1 MEETNNLQNNE
12 NVSQENVVLPNAENE
27 TNANANEVSERISDA
42 EVSERVAEPEVS
54 EPTPAP
60 EAVAE
65 PEPVSE
71 PEAIAEP
78 APVAEPEPT
87 PAPAAEPEVEAT
99 EPEPDYTALTRG
111 ELVEAMKT
119 LLAESDVQ
127 KIRTRVANLWSR
139 FGELNREEHA
149 RAFEKFI
156 ADGGNKDEYEPK
168 DDALA
173 DEMRGL
179 HDEYRQRRQRY
190 MEEQEEMKKRNLAAK
205 QALIE
210 EMRAL
215 TDSEEEQVKVSLEK
229 FNEIQERWKAIG
241 EVPREQMNDLWQNY
255 HFQIEQFFN
264 KLKINR
270 ELRALDQKRN
280 LEEKIKLCEAAE
292 ELIMESSVTKAF
304 KGLQDLR
311 ARWKE
316 TGPVPVE
323 QNEEIWQRFC
333 NAANQID
340 ERRKEYYDQRKEEQ
354 ESNLLAKQALV
365 EKAIELTEKQ
375 PTTTK
380 EWNDTTAAL
389 DELLKVW
396 KSIGPVPREVNEE
409 IWTKFKGMIDKHY
422 SEKKE
427 YFGTIRDEQEANY
440 QKKIDLCL
448 KAEAIAKRED
458 WKNATKELLELQEE
472 WKNIGATSRKVSEK
486 VWQRFRKACDEFFA
500 KKGEF
505 FSERRASEHENLAAK
520 EAIIAELKA
529 HQFGDDREE
538 NLNAIKEFQR
548 RWAEVGFVPMADK
561 ERLHKEF
568 RAEIDR
574 IFEQLK
580 ISAREAEETA
590 YRERIRNA
598 GGDAK
603 KFVNNEKAELQEK
616 IEKMRSDLAL
626 WENNLGFLANS
637 KQADLLK
644 QEFEKKMQ
652 GARQQIALM
661 QAKLRILNDAEKSE
675 TAEKSENA

>member
-1 MEETNNLQNNE
+1 MEETNELQNTTNE
-12 NVSQENVVLPNAENE
+12 VLPNPENVTTE
-27 TNANANEVSERISDA
+27 VTENTNN
-42 EVSERVAEPEVS
+42 
-54 EPTPAP
+54 
-60 EAVAE
+60 
-65 PEPVSE
+65 
-71 PEAIAEP
+71 EP
-78 APVAEPEPT
+78 ATPEMPETQETPEMQEKTETPVEEPSVEE
-87 PAPAAEPEVEAT
+87 APVET
-99 EPEPDYTALTRG
+99 EPEPDYSNSTRE
-111 ELVEAMKT
+111 ELVDAMKE
-119 LLAESDVQ
+119 LLGQDVQ
-127 KIRTRVANLWSR
+127 KIKNRVANIRNR
-139 FGELNREEHA
+139 FNELNREVQNA
-149 RAFEKFI
+149 AFEKFI
-156 ADGGNKDEYEPK
+156 AEGGNKDDYQYEN
-168 DDALA
+168 DAVA
-173 DEMRGL
+173 EEMHRL
-179 HDEYRQRRQRY
+179 HDQYRAMRQKY
-190 MEEQEEMKKRNLAAK
+190 MEELEEQKKRNLEAK

-210 EMRAL
+210 EMRQL
-215 TDSEEEQVKVSLEK
+215 IDSEEEQVRASMDK
-229 FNEIQERWKAIG
+229 FNNIQERWKAIG

-280 LEEKIKLCEAAE
+280 LEEKIKLCEEAE
-292 ELIMESSVTKAF
+292 ELIMEPSVTKAF

-316 TGPVPVE
+316 IGPVPAE

-340 ERRKEYYDQRKEEQ
+340 ERRKEYYDQRKEEMD
-354 ESNLLAKQALV
+354 SNLLAKQALID
-365 EKAIELTEKQ
+365 KATELTEKH
-375 PTTTK
+375 PESTK

-396 KSIGPVPREVNEE
+396 KTIGPVPREVNEE

-427 YFGTIRDEQEANY
+427 YFGAIRDEQETNY

-458 WKNATKELLELQEE
+458 WKKATEELLELQQE
-472 WKNIGATSRKVSEK
+472 WKTIGTTSRKVSEK

-500 KKGEF
+500 KKSEF
-505 FSERRASEHENLAAK
+505 FAERRTSESENLAAK

-548 RWAEVGFVPMADK
+548 RWAEVGYVPMAEKD
-561 ERLHKEF
+561 RLHKEF
-568 RAEIDR
+568 RGEIDR

-590 YRERIRNA
+590 YRERIKNA

-616 IEKMRSDLAL
+616 IEKLRSDLNL

-661 QAKLRILNDAEKSE
+661 QAKLRILNEAEK
-675 TAEKSENA
+675 AEKAEKEEQKTEE

>member
-1 MEETNNLQNNE
+1 MMEETNNLQNTEIVPE
-12 NVSQENVVLPNAENE
+12 NVENTPIEEPVLPNAENK
-27 TNANANEVSERISDA
+27 
-42 EVSERVAEPEVS
+42 PEES
-54 EPTPAP
+54 TP
-60 EAVAE
+60 EAPVN
-65 PEPVSE
+65 PETPKI
-71 PEAIAEP
+71 PESQEIPEIP
-78 APVAEPEPT
+78 ENSEPEPT
-87 PAPAAEPEVEAT
+87 PEP
-99 EPEPDYTALTRG
+99 EPEPDYSALTRG
-111 ELVEAMKT
+111 ELVEVMKA
-119 LLAESDVQ
+119 LLAEGDVQ
-127 KIRTRVANLWSR
+127 KIRTRVSAAWSR
-139 FGELNREEHA
+139 FGELNREEHN
-149 RAFEKFI
+149 RAFEQFL
-156 ADGGNKDEYEPK
+156 ADGGNKDDYEPK

-173 DEMRGL
+173 DEMRSL
-179 HDEYRQRRQRY
+179 HDEYRRRRQRFQEEI
-190 MEEQEEMKKRNLAAK
+190 EEQKKRNLAAK

-215 TDSEEEQVKVSLEK
+215 IDSEEEQVRASLDK
-229 FNEIQERWKAIG
+229 FNDIQERWKAIG

-292 ELIMESSVTKAF
+292 ELIMETSVTKAF

-311 ARWKE
+311 VRWKE
-316 TGPVPVE
+316 TGPVPAE

-333 NAANQID
+333 KAAEQID
-340 ERRKEYYDQRKEEQ
+340 ERRKEYYDQRREEQ
-354 ESNLLAKQALV
+354 EKNLLAKQALV
-365 EKAIELTEKQ
+365 EKATELTEKR
-375 PTTTK
+375 PSSTK
-380 EWNDTTAAL
+380 EWNDTTAEL
-389 DELLKVW
+389 DELLKIW
-396 KSIGPVPREVNEE
+396 KTIGPVPKEVNEE

-427 YFGTIRDEQEANY
+427 YFGAIRDEQEVNY

-458 WKNATKELLELQEE
+458 WKKATEELLELQKE
-472 WKNIGATSRKVSEK
+472 WKEIGSTSRKVSEK

-505 FSERRASEHENLAAK
+505 FAERRTSEHENLAAK

-529 HQFGDDREE
+529 HQFGDNREE

-568 RAEIDR
+568 RGEIDR

-580 ISAREAEETA
+580 VSAREAEETA
-590 YRERIRNA
+590 YRERISHA
-598 GGDAK
+598 GDSR
-603 KFVNNEKAELQEK
+603 KFVTNERQELQEK
-616 IEKMRSDLAL
+616 IAKLRSDLAL

-644 QEFEKKMQ
+644 VEFEKKMQ
-652 GARQQIALM
+652 GARQQIALL
-661 QAKLRILNDAEKSE
+661 QAKLRILDEAEK
-675 TAEKSENA
+675 AEKEENEK

>member
-1 MEETNNLQNNE
+1 MEETNELQNTTNE
-12 NVSQENVVLPNAENE
+12 VLPNPENVTTE
-27 TNANANEVSERISDA
+27 VTENTNN
-42 EVSERVAEPEVS
+42 
-54 EPTPAP
+54 
-60 EAVAE
+60 
-65 PEPVSE
+65 
-71 PEAIAEP
+71 EP
-78 APVAEPEPT
+78 ATPEMPETQETPEMQEKTETTVEEPSVEEAPVE
-87 PAPAAEPEVEAT
+87 T
-99 EPEPDYTALTRG
+99 EPEPDYSNSTRE
-111 ELVEAMKT
+111 ELVDAMKE
-119 LLAESDVQ
+119 LLGQDVQ
-127 KIRTRVANLWSR
+127 KIKNRVASIRNR
-139 FGELNREEHA
+139 FNELNREVQNA
-149 RAFEKFI
+149 AFEKFI
-156 ADGGNKDEYEPK
+156 AEGGNKDDYQYEN
-168 DDALA
+168 DAVA
-173 DEMRGL
+173 EEMHRL
-179 HDEYRQRRQRY
+179 HDQYRAMRQKY
-190 MEEQEEMKKRNLAAK
+190 MEELEEQKKRNLEAK

-210 EMRAL
+210 EMRQL
-215 TDSEEEQVKVSLEK
+215 IDSEEEQVRASMDK
-229 FNEIQERWKAIG
+229 FNNIQERWKAIG

-270 ELRALDQKRN
+270 EARALDQKRN
-280 LEEKIKLCEAAE
+280 LEEKIKLCEEAE
-292 ELIMESSVTKAF
+292 ELIMEPSVTKAF

-316 TGPVPVE
+316 IGPVPAE

-340 ERRKEYYDQRKEEQ
+340 ERRKEYYDQRKEEMD
-354 ESNLLAKQALV
+354 SNLLAKQALID
-365 EKAIELTEKQ
+365 KATELTEKH
-375 PTTTK
+375 PESTK

-396 KSIGPVPREVNEE
+396 KTIGPVPREVNEE

-427 YFGTIRDEQEANY
+427 YFGAIRDEQETNY

-458 WKNATKELLELQEE
+458 WKKATEELLEAQQE
-472 WKNIGATSRKVSEK
+472 WKTIGTTSRKVSEK

-500 KKGEF
+500 KKSEF
-505 FSERRASEHENLAAK
+505 FAERRTSESENLAAK

-548 RWAEVGFVPMADK
+548 RWAEVGYVPMAEKD
-561 ERLHKEF
+561 RLHKEF
-568 RAEIDR
+568 RGEIDR

-590 YRERIRNA
+590 YRERIKNA

-616 IEKMRSDLAL
+616 IEKLRSDLNL

-661 QAKLRILNDAEKSE
+661 QASFRILNEAEK
-675 TAEKSENA
+675 AEKAEKEEQKTEE

>member
-1 MEETNNLQNNE
+1 MMEETNNLQNTEIVPE
-12 NVSQENVVLPNAENE
+12 NVENTPIEEPVLPNAENKPEESTPEAPVNPE
-27 TNANANEVSERISDA
+27 T
-42 EVSERVAEPEVS
+42 PEVPES
-54 EPTPAP
+54 QEIPETP
-60 EAVAE
+60 EN
-65 PEPVSE
+65 S
-71 PEAIAEP
+71 
-78 APVAEPEPT
+78 EPEPT
-87 PAPAAEPEVEAT
+87 PEPEPEP
-99 EPEPDYTALTRG
+99 EPEPDYTALSRG
-111 ELVEAMKT
+111 ELVEVMKA
-119 LLAESDVQ
+119 LLAEGDVQ
-127 KIRTRVANLWSR
+127 KIRTRVSAAWSR
-139 FGELNREEHA
+139 FGELNREEHN
-149 RAFEKFI
+149 RAFEQFL
-156 ADGGNKDEYEPK
+156 ADGGNKDDYEPK

-173 DEMRGL
+173 DEMRSL
-179 HDEYRQRRQRY
+179 HDEYRRRRQRFQEEI
-190 MEEQEEMKKRNLAAK
+190 EEQKKRNLAAK

-215 TDSEEEQVKVSLEK
+215 IDSEEEQVRASLDK
-229 FNEIQERWKAIG
+229 FNDIQERWKAIG

-292 ELIMESSVTKAF
+292 ELIMETSVTKAF

-311 ARWKE
+311 VRWKE
-316 TGPVPVE
+316 TGPVPAE

-333 NAANQID
+333 KAAEQID
-340 ERRKEYYDQRKEEQ
+340 ERRKEYYDQRREEQ
-354 ESNLLAKQALV
+354 EKNLLAKQALV
-365 EKAIELTEKQ
+365 EKATELTEKR
-375 PTTTK
+375 PSSTK
-380 EWNDTTAAL
+380 EWNDTTAEL
-389 DELLKVW
+389 DELLKIW
-396 KSIGPVPREVNEE
+396 KTIGPVPKEVNEE

-427 YFGTIRDEQEANY
+427 YFGAIRDEQEVNY

-458 WKNATKELLELQEE
+458 WKKATEELLELQKE
-472 WKNIGATSRKVSEK
+472 WKEIGSTSRKVSEK

-505 FSERRASEHENLAAK
+505 FAERRTSEHENLAAK

-529 HQFGDDREE
+529 HQFGDNREE

-568 RAEIDR
+568 RGEIDR

-580 ISAREAEETA
+580 VSAREAEETA
-590 YRERIRNA
+590 YRERISHA
-598 GGDAK
+598 GDSR
-603 KFVNNEKAELQEK
+603 KFVTNERQELQEK
-616 IEKMRSDLAL
+616 IAKLRSDLAL

-644 QEFEKKMQ
+644 VEFEKKMQ
-652 GARQQIALM
+652 GARQQIALL
-661 QAKLRILNDAEKSE
+661 QAKLRILDETEKAEKE
-675 TAEKSENA
+675 ENEK

>member
-1 MEETNNLQNNE
+1 MEETNELQNTTNE
-12 NVSQENVVLPNAENE
+12 VLPNPENVTTE
-27 TNANANEVSERISDA
+27 VTENTNN
-42 EVSERVAEPEVS
+42 
-54 EPTPAP
+54 
-60 EAVAE
+60 
-65 PEPVSE
+65 
-71 PEAIAEP
+71 EP
-78 APVAEPEPT
+78 ATPEMPETQKTPEMQEKTETPVEEPSVEE
-87 PAPAAEPEVEAT
+87 APVET
-99 EPEPDYTALTRG
+99 EPEPDYSNSTRE
-111 ELVEAMKT
+111 ELVDAMKE
-119 LLAESDVQ
+119 LLGQDVQ
-127 KIRTRVANLWSR
+127 KIKNRVASIRNR
-139 FGELNREEHA
+139 FNELNREVQNA
-149 RAFEKFI
+149 AFEKFI
-156 ADGGNKDEYEPK
+156 AEGGNKDDYQYEN
-168 DDALA
+168 DAVA
-173 DEMRGL
+173 EEMHRL
-179 HDEYRQRRQRY
+179 HDQYRAMRQKY
-190 MEEQEEMKKRNLAAK
+190 MEELEEQKKRNLEAK

-210 EMRAL
+210 EMRQL
-215 TDSEEEQVKVSLEK
+215 IDSEEEQVRASMDK
-229 FNEIQERWKAIG
+229 FNNIQERWKAIG

-280 LEEKIKLCEAAE
+280 LEEKIKLCEEAE
-292 ELIMESSVTKAF
+292 ELIMEPSVTKAF

-316 TGPVPVE
+316 IGPVPAE

-340 ERRKEYYDQRKEEQ
+340 ERRKEYYDQRKEEMD
-354 ESNLLAKQALV
+354 SNLLAKQALID
-365 EKAIELTEKQ
+365 KATELTEKH
-375 PTTTK
+375 PESTK

-396 KSIGPVPREVNEE
+396 KTIGPVPREVNEE

-427 YFGTIRDEQEANY
+427 YFGAIRDEQETNY

-458 WKNATKELLELQEE
+458 WKKATEELLELQQE
-472 WKNIGATSRKVSEK
+472 WKTIGTTSRKVSEK

-500 KKGEF
+500 KKSEF
-505 FSERRASEHENLAAK
+505 FAERRTSESENLAAK

-548 RWAEVGFVPMADK
+548 RWAEVGYVPMSEKD
-561 ERLHKEF
+561 RLHKEF
-568 RAEIDR
+568 RGEIDR

-590 YRERIRNA
+590 YRERIKNA

-616 IEKMRSDLAL
+616 IEKLRSDLNL

-661 QAKLRILNDAEKSE
+661 QAKLRILNEAEK
-675 TAEKSENA
+675 AEKAEKEEQKTEE

>member
-1 MEETNNLQNNE
+1 MEETNELQNTQNE
-12 NVSQENVVLPNAENE
+12 VLPNPENVATE
-27 TNANANEVSERISDA
+27 EVTNAEPVATEETVVEPVAA
-42 EVSERVAEPEVS
+42 EVTE
-54 EPTPAP
+54 TPV
-60 EAVAE
+60 EE
-65 PEPVSE
+65 
-71 PEAIAEP
+71 
-78 APVAEPEPT
+78 
-87 PAPAAEPEVEAT
+87 APAEEA
-99 EPEPDYTALTRG
+99 EPEPDYSNSTRE
-111 ELVEAMKT
+111 ELVAAMKE
-119 LLAESDVQ
+119 LLGQDVQ
-127 KIRTRVANLWSR
+127 KIKNRVASIRNR
-139 FGELNREEHA
+139 FNELNREVQNA
-149 RAFEKFI
+149 AYEKFL
-156 ADGGNKDEYEPK
+156 AEGGNKDDYQHE
-168 DDALA
+168 DDAVA
-173 DEMRGL
+173 QEMHRL
-179 HDEYRQRRQRY
+179 HDQYRAMRQKY
-190 MEEQEEMKKRNLAAK
+190 MEELEEQKKRNLEAK

-210 EMRAL
+210 EMRQL
-215 TDSEEEQVKVSLEK
+215 IDSEEEQVRTSMDK
-229 FNEIQERWKAIG
+229 FNSIQERWKAIG

-316 TGPVPVE
+316 VGPVPVE

-340 ERRKEYYDQRKEEQ
+340 ERRKEYYDQRKEEMD
-354 ESNLLAKQALV
+354 SNLLAKQALID
-365 EKAIELTEKQ
+365 KATELTEKR
-375 PTTTK
+375 PESTK

-396 KSIGPVPREVNEE
+396 KTIGPVPREVNEE
-409 IWTKFKGMIDKHY
+409 IWAKFKGMIDKHY
-422 SEKKE
+422 SDKKE
-427 YFGTIRDEQEANY
+427 YFGVIRDEQEANY
-440 QKKIDLCL
+440 QKKVDLCL

-458 WKNATKELLELQEE
+458 WKKATEELLELQQE
-472 WKNIGATSRKVSEK
+472 WKAVGTTSRKVSEK
-486 VWQRFRKACDEFFA
+486 IWQRFRKACDEFFA

-505 FSERRASEHENLAAK
+505 FAERRSSESENLAQK
-520 EAIIAELKA
+520 EAILSELKA
-529 HQFGDDREE
+529 HQFGDNREE
-538 NLNAIKEFQR
+538 NLAAIKEFQR
-548 RWAEVGFVPMADK
+548 RWAEVGFVPMAEK

-568 RAEIDR
+568 RGEIDR

-590 YRERIRNA
+590 YRERIRTA
-598 GGDAK
+598 GDSR

-616 IEKMRSDLAL
+616 IEKLRSDLTL

-661 QAKLRILNDAEKSE
+661 QAKLRILNDAEK
-675 TAEKSENA
+675 AEKEGKEEEKTEE

>member
-1 MEETNNLQNNE
+1 MEETNELQNTTNE
-12 NVSQENVVLPNAENE
+12 VLPNPENVTTEVTENTNNDPATPEMPE
-27 TNANANEVSERISDA
+27 TQETPEMQEKTETPVE
-42 EVSERVAEPEVS
+42 EPSVE
-54 EPTPAP
+54 E
-60 EAVAE
+60 
-65 PEPVSE
+65 
-71 PEAIAEP
+71 
-78 APVAEPEPT
+78 APVE
-87 PAPAAEPEVEAT
+87 T
-99 EPEPDYTALTRG
+99 EPEPDYSDSTRE
-111 ELVEAMKT
+111 ELVDAMKE
-119 LLAESDVQ
+119 LLGQDVQ
-127 KIRTRVANLWSR
+127 KIKNRVANIRNR
-139 FGELNREEHA
+139 FNELNREVQNA
-149 RAFEKFI
+149 AFEKFI
-156 ADGGNKDEYEPK
+156 AEGGNKDDYQYEN
-168 DDALA
+168 DAVA
-173 DEMRGL
+173 EEMHRL
-179 HDEYRQRRQRY
+179 HDQYRAMRQKY
-190 MEEQEEMKKRNLAAK
+190 MEELEEQKKRNLEAK

-210 EMRAL
+210 EMRQL
-215 TDSEEEQVKVSLEK
+215 IDSEEEQVRASMDK
-229 FNEIQERWKAIG
+229 FNNIQERWKAIG

-280 LEEKIKLCEAAE
+280 LEEKIKLCEEAE
-292 ELIMESSVTKAF
+292 ELIMEPSVTKAF

-316 TGPVPVE
+316 IGPVPAE

-340 ERRKEYYDQRKEEQ
+340 ERRKEYYDQRKEEMD
-354 ESNLLAKQALV
+354 SNLLAKQALID
-365 EKAIELTEKQ
+365 KATELTEKH
-375 PTTTK
+375 PESTK

-396 KSIGPVPREVNEE
+396 KTIGPVPREVNEE

-427 YFGTIRDEQEANY
+427 YFGAIRDEQETNY

-458 WKNATKELLELQEE
+458 WKKATEELLELQQE
-472 WKNIGATSRKVSEK
+472 WKTIGTTSRKVSEK

-500 KKGEF
+500 KKSEF
-505 FSERRASEHENLAAK
+505 FAERRTSESENLAAK

-548 RWAEVGFVPMADK
+548 RWAEVGYVPMSEKD
-561 ERLHKEF
+561 RLHKEF
-568 RAEIDR
+568 RGEIDR

-590 YRERIRNA
+590 YRERIKNA

-616 IEKMRSDLAL
+616 IEKLRSDLNL

-661 QAKLRILNDAEKSE
+661 QAKLRILNEAEK
-675 TAEKSENA
+675 AEKAEKEEQKNEE